1 MKYTRKNSSKTAL
14 VSSLRLTVKMKTSES
29 GREQRVP
36 SNVTDK
42 VIIAEEVSYG
52 TTTAVL

>member
-1 MKYTRKNSSKTAL
+1 
-14 VSSLRLTVKMKTSES
+14 MKTSES
-29 GREQRVP
+29 GREQQVP